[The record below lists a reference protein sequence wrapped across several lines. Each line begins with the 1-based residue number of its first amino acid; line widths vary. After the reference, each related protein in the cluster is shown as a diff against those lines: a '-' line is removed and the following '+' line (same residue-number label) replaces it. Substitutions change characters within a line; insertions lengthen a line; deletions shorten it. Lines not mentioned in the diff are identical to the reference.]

1 MSNFRN
7 GGTANAHTAAGVA
20 PGGSASGHDAVGDA
34 GKAAASSSVTR
45 PGPLMATGHGP
56 RGASEGHAKSGP
68 GSAAPLMDASN
79 VLHNHQHH
87 PSSTLLKSRR
97 DQQHHVSGSATGSA
111 QHQQPQLHCQQ
122 DGTGKPMTKAPSGK
136 DISLAQKSVLNL
148 QNVSKSVERQAS
160 NAGGAPSAAQKGA
173 LMQGTQQ

>member
-20 PGGSASGHDAVGDA
+20 PGGSASGHDAAGDA

-45 PGPLMATGHGP
+45 PGPLMATGHGH

-79 VLHNHQHH
+79 IINNHQHN

-111 QHQQPQLHCQQ
+111 QHHQPQLHCQQ
-122 DGTGKPMTKAPSGK
+122 DGTVKQMSKAPSGK
-136 DISLAQKSVLNL
+136 DVSLAQKSVLNL
-148 QNVSKSVERQAS
+148 QNVSKSVERQTGT
-160 NAGGAPSAAQKGA
+160 AGGAPGGAQKGV
-173 LMQGTQQ
+173 LTQGTQQ